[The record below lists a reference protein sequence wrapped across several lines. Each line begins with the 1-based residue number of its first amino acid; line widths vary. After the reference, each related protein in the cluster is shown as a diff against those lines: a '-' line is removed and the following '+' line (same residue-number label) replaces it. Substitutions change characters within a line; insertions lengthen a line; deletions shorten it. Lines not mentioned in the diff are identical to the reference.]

1 MAPQLISCMEI
12 IFKTEQNGG
21 QLLSGRVGLCRAPG
35 AAWHV
40 TVYAC
45 LLNKRCWPR
54 WKSAIGH
61 LICYT
66 CVIGL
71 YPNTQYIYYP
81 LACRLSCSRGCKYL
95 HRSTRIKKWTV
106 HSKEQTCCSSSWQ
119 FFSLHC
125 HLCGSG
131 PFSTPYIL
139 KGTLIKENIIS
150 FLAVHI
156 TQLTVADWICP
167 TFQPRPCG
175 SKHAMYIFRSV
186 RMNEPGWKGVLY
198 QHCVEA
204 FYIIDM
210 QFDCLPLINN

>member
-21 QLLSGRVGLCRAPG
+21 QLLSGRVGLCTAPG

-45 LLNKRCWPR
+45 FLNKRCWPR

-61 LICYT
+61 LICIT

-81 LACRLSCSRGCKYL
+81 MACRLSCSRGCKHL
-95 HRSTRIKKWTV
+95 HRSIRIKKWTV
-106 HSKEQTCCSSSWQ
+106 HSKEQTCYSSSWQ

-125 HLCGSG
+125 HLCGSAHYAAHCCRLDLSNI
-131 PFSTPYIL
+131 PAQTMWEQTCYVYLQVFENEWAWL
-139 KGTLIKENIIS
+139 KGCFVSTLCWGLLHYWYAI
-150 FLAVHI
+150 
-156 TQLTVADWICP
+156 W
-167 TFQPRPCG
+167 
-175 SKHAMYIFRSV
+175 
-186 RMNEPGWKGVLY
+186 
-198 QHCVEA
+198 
-204 FYIIDM
+204 
-210 QFDCLPLINN
+210 LPAINK